1 MDPPSS
7 EAAANGERGSR
18 SGNNANNNSSNSFNA
33 SHAAAL
39 GLLDPSALF
48 GKKKKCVVILIKWPT
63 DEWHLAGTF
72 PW

>member
-18 SGNNANNNSSNSFNA
+18 SSSNANNNSSNSFNA

-48 GKKKKCVVILIKWPT
+48 GKRRNLSS
-63 DEWHLAGTF
+63 F
-72 PW
+72 